1 MRMMQGRDHLAKY
14 GRIIVI
20 IVLGLGNAQA
30 RAAGGSVGGNFVGQR
45 SDCNNGNNNHVL

>member
-1 MRMMQGRDHLAKY
+1 MRMLQGRDHLAKY

-30 RAAGGSVGGNFVGQR
+30 GGSVGGNFLGQR